1 MFHYAY
7 WLVNDEEIA
16 KQMGLDTSEES
27 VGDIYLVRKESP
39 FTRGLKANIKLNDYD
54 FVSEKILT
62 SKQVADEPKSCA
74 SKILNYG
81 LNAPFMVNNE

>member
-1 MFHYAY
+1 MFHFTYQI
-7 WLVNDEEIA
+7 VNDEDIA

-27 VGDIYLVRKESP
+27 VGDIYLLRKESP

-62 SKQVADEPKSCA
+62 SKQMVDEPKSCS
-74 SKILNYG
+74 SKIQHYG